1 MSPGRSRKLGRMNP
15 YVPKRD
21 PETDELYLPVRERGR
36 DVLRNPLL
44 NKGTAFPGEE
54 RDLFGLRGLL
64 PARHTTT
71 DLQMLRAY
79 EAYRNNESDLAKHFF
94 LARLQE
100 SNETLFFHVLAAN
113 LEEMTPIIYTPIVAE
128 ACASWSHGF
137 RRTRGLYVTPGDR
150 GRIDQVLRNA
160 RGEPAVIVVTDNE
173 RILGIGDQGV
183 GGMGIPIGKLAL
195 YTLGAGIHPAACLP
209 ISLDVGTDNGDLL
222 KDPLY
227 VGWRAPRLRGDDYW
241 TFVDEF
247 VDAVLEV
254 FPHALLQW
262 EDFAKTTSF
271 RHLETHR
278 DRICSFND
286 DIQGTAAVSVAGL
299 MGAMRLT
306 GGRLRDQTIV
316 LLGAGSAGVGISSLI
331 ADAMVE
337 EGATSDDAHGR
348 IYTLDSKG
356 LVLQGRT
363 GLDSHKRKFAVEPG
377 RIASWGVHGD
387 NIPLIEVVRR
397 ARPTVL
403 FGVSGQAG
411 VFTEEIVREM
421 ARHCERPVILP
432 LSNPTSH
439 AEAKPADLIAW
450 TNGRAIVGTG
460 SPFEDVIYD
469 GRRFRIGQ
477 GNNVFIFPGVGLGAI
492 VTKARRVTDGMF
504 LAAAQALAGCL
515 RDELLALGS
524 VYPAIDEVRSVSRT
538 VALAVANRAVAEDV
552 AREPEKLEER
562 IDAAR
567 WTPDYVPFR
576 PI

>member
-1 MSPGRSRKLGRMNP
+1 MNP
-15 YVPKRD
+15 YVPRRD
-21 PETDELYLPVRERGR
+21 PETGELFLPVRERGR

-44 NKGTAFPGEE
+44 NKGTAFPEKE
-54 RDLFGLRGLL
+54 RDVFKLRGLL
-64 PARHTTT
+64 PARVTST
-71 DLQMLRAY
+71 DEQMARAY
-79 EAYRNNESDLAKHFF
+79 EAYRNNESPLAKHFF

-100 SNETLFFHVLAAN
+100 SNETLFFRLVGAN
-113 LEEMTPIIYTPIVAE
+113 LEEMTPIIYTPVVAE

-137 RRTRGLYVTPGDR
+137 RRTRGLYITPGDR
-150 GRIDQVLRNA
+150 GRMDQVLGNA

-195 YTLGAGIHPAACLP
+195 YTLGAGIAPAACMP

-227 VGWRAPRLRGDDYW
+227 VGWREPRLRGDAYW
-241 TFVDEF
+241 NFVDEF
-247 VDAVLEV
+247 VEAVRKV
-254 FPHALLQW
+254 YPHTLLQW

-306 GGRLRDQTIV
+306 GGKLKEQTIV

-337 EGATSDDAHGR
+337 EGATREEAHRR
-348 IYTLDSKG
+348 IYTLDSRG
-356 LVLQGRT
+356 LVVQGRA
-363 GLDSHKRKFAVEPG
+363 GLDEHKRKFAVEPE
-377 RIASWGVHGD
+377 RIASWGVLGD
-387 NIPLIEVVRR
+387 NIPLLEVVRR
-397 ARPTVL
+397 AKPTVL

-411 VFTEEIVREM
+411 VFTEEVVREM

-450 TNGRAIVGTG
+450 TEGRAIIGTG
-460 SPFEDVIYD
+460 SPFDDVIHL

-492 VTKARRVTDGMF
+492 VTQATKVTDGMF
-504 LAAAQALAGCL
+504 LAAAQALAGTV
-515 RDELLALGS
+515 RGELLELGS
-524 VYPAIDEVRSVSRT
+524 VYPAIDEVRAASRI
-538 VALAVANRAVAEDV
+538 VALAVAERAIADGVAQVTD
-552 AREPEKLEER
+552 RLEER
-562 IDAAR
+562 IDEAR
-567 WTPDYVPFR
+567 WKAEYVPYR

>member
-1 MSPGRSRKLGRMNP
+1 
-15 YVPKRD
+15 
-21 PETDELYLPVRERGR
+21 
-36 DVLRNPLL
+36 L
-44 NKGTAFPGEE
+44 NKGTAFPDNE
-54 RDLFGLRGLL
+54 RDEFKLRGLL
-64 PARHTTT
+64 PARVTSA
-71 DLQMLRAY
+71 DEQMARAY
-79 EAYRNNESDLAKHFF
+79 EAFRNNESPLAKHFF

-100 SNETLFFHVLAAN
+100 SNETLFFRLLNAN
-113 LEEMTPIIYTPIVAE
+113 LEEMTPIIYTPVVAE
-128 ACASWSHGF
+128 ACANWSHGF
-137 RRTRGLYVTPGDR
+137 RRTRGLYITPGDR

-227 VGWRAPRLRGDDYW
+227 VGWRKPRLRGDEYW
-241 TFVDEF
+241 KFVDEF
-247 VDAVLEV
+247 VDAVRKV
-254 FPHALLQW
+254 YPHTLLQW

-278 DRICSFND
+278 ERICSFND

-306 GGRLRDQTIV
+306 GGKLREQTIV

-337 EGATSDDAHGR
+337 EGATPEEAR
-348 IYTLDSKG
+348 RRVYTLDSKG
-356 LVLQGRT
+356 LVVQGRA
-363 GLDSHKRKFAVEPG
+363 GLDEHKRKFAVEPE
-377 RIASWGVHGD
+377 RIASWGVLGD
-387 NIPLIEVVRR
+387 NIPLIDVVRR
-397 ARPTVL
+397 AKPTVL

-411 VFTEEIVREM
+411 VFTEEVVREM

-450 TNGRAIVGTG
+450 TEGRAIIGTG
-460 SPFEDVIYD
+460 SPFDDVIHL

-492 VTKARRVTDGMF
+492 VARAKRVTDGMF
-504 LAAAQALAGCL
+504 LAAAQALAGTV
-515 RDELLALGS
+515 RDELLQLGS
-524 VYPAIDEVRSVSRT
+524 VYPAIDEVRAASRV
-538 VALAVANRAVAEDV
+538 VALAVAERAVADGV
-552 AREPEKLEER
+552 AGAPDDLAKR
-562 IDAAR
+562 IDEAR
-567 WTPDYVPFR
+567 WRPEYVPYR